1 LIRRMHNPE
10 KRNFTIEN
18 LGCAKNQVDAE
29 VMHSYLEK
37 DGWRY
42 VEAAGDAEL
51 IIINTCGFIR
61 PAKEEAA
68 ETLFRLREAY
78 PDKKILLAG
87 CFAQRYGLQLQEE
100 LREADG
106 IFGNHDLSLIGTVAE
121 QMSRDERPVLI
132 PQASPYA
139 VQRSR
144 LFSYPGS
151 AYVKISEGCNHRCS
165 FCAIPII
172 RGPLKSLPM
181 GDVLQQIR
189 SLQQQGVVEFN
200 LIAQDLAA
208 YGSDQGRPDF
218 CRLLRSIGELEGD
231 FWVRLLYIHPDNF
244 PLELLSIMRDDP
256 RILPY
261 FDIPFQHAS
270 GKILRRMG
278 RTGTATEY
286 LDLVHQIRSE
296 LPGAVIR
303 TTFMVGFPGEGRRE
317 YRELQRF
324 QEEGAFD
331 WAGVFDYSREEGT
344 KAFEMQSAPVERL
357 RRRGALRRKEEL
369 EKIQIDISASRME
382 RFVGETMRI
391 LVEEKVREEDLA
403 LGRGYIHA
411 PEVDGTAVILS
422 GDVKPGDW
430 IDMRVVKRNNFDL
443 EVIPLDGRRK
453 S

>member
-1 LIRRMHNPE
+1 MLNPE
-10 KRNFTIEN
+10 NRFFTIEN

-29 VMHSYLEK
+29 VMHSYLENE
-37 DGWRY
+37 GWRY
-42 VEAAGDAEL
+42 VESADDAEL

-68 ETLFRLREAY
+68 ETLFRLRDAY

-87 CFAQRYGLQLQEE
+87 CFAQRYGLELQEE
-100 LREADG
+100 LQEADG
-106 IFGNHDLSLIGTVAE
+106 IFGNHDLSLIGAAAE
-121 QMSRDERPVLI
+121 RTARGERPVLI
-132 PQASPYA
+132 PQAAPYG

-181 GDVLQQIR
+181 EEVLRQMR
-189 SLQQQGVVEFN
+189 SLRHQGVVEFN

-208 YGSDQGRPDF
+208 YGSDQGRADF
-218 CRLLRSIGELEGD
+218 CRLLRRIGELKGD

-270 GKILRRMG
+270 AKILRRMG
-278 RTGTATEY
+278 RSGTAPEY

-303 TTFMVGFPGEGRRE
+303 TTFMVGFPGEGRGE

-324 QEEGAFD
+324 QEQGAFD
-331 WAGVFDYSREEGT
+331 WAGVFNYSREEGT
-344 KAFEMQSAPVERL
+344 RAYSLQSALGEKI
-357 RRRGALRRKEEL
+357 RGRSTLRRKEEL
-369 EKIQIDISASRME
+369 EKIQVEISSSRME

-391 LVEEKVREEDLA
+391 LVEEQVREEDLA

-411 PEVDGTAVILS
+411 PEVDGTAIILS
-422 GDVKPGDW
+422 GGVEPGDW

-443 EVIPLDGRRK
+443 EVIPPDGHRK